1 MKKLIV
7 RMPNWIGDVVMSL
20 PVLQDL
26 KRKYPDIF
34 LSVLIKEN
42 LKNLLDYNP
51 YIDEIIDFKDKK
63 EAFDKI
69 DKKYENGLL
78 LTNSFSSSY
87 LFYKAKIKSFGYR
100 KDFRSF
106 LLKKSLDFPKDKTH
120 QIDKYKRLLTL
131 FDIERTDEK
140 PKLFLNEKERDT
152 AINLIKSYGIKDI
165 NNLIGINPTA
175 AFGSAKCWPIDRY
188 QKLSLKLVK
197 LGYTILV
204 FADKKS
210 KEKVDPYFDNIDK
223 SILNLSG
230 RTDLKELINI
240 ISFLRLFITNDSGPM
255 HIASA
260 LKIPLIAIFGSTCEI
275 STGPYYSETIIKN
288 KVECSPCFKR
298 KCPID
303 FRCMMGISHI
313 RVFEKVK
320 EMLS

>member
-78 LTNSFSSSY
+78 LTNSFSSAY

-106 LLKKSLDFPKDKTH
+106 LLKKSLDFPKDKLLKTFS
-120 QIDKYKRLLTL
+120 KYK
-131 FDIERTDEK
+131 DIQVIFRVYEDCERVC
-140 PKLFLNEKERDT
+140 
-152 AINLIKSYGIKDI
+152 
-165 NNLIGINPTA
+165 NNA
-175 AFGSAKCWPIDRY
+175 
-188 QKLSLKLVK
+188 
-197 LGYTILV
+197 
-204 FADKKS
+204 
-210 KEKVDPYFDNIDK
+210 
-223 SILNLSG
+223 
-230 RTDLKELINI
+230 
-240 ISFLRLFITNDSGPM
+240 
-255 HIASA
+255 
-260 LKIPLIAIFGSTCEI
+260 
-275 STGPYYSETIIKN
+275 
-288 KVECSPCFKR
+288 
-298 KCPID
+298 
-303 FRCMMGISHI
+303 
-313 RVFEKVK
+313 
-320 EMLS
+320 